1 MRWFVALTI
10 AALLQFGAFA
20 QADDSTDDSADA
32 GHGLSLFGELKY
44 SPGFAHFE
52 YADPKAPKGGTISFA
67 TVGSFDNLNPF
78 ILKGVSVTDAG
89 LPFDSLLTTSFD
101 EPDAAYG
108 LIAQSVELAED
119 RSWVRFM
126 LNPKAR
132 WHDGTAITADDVVF
146 TFETLMAKGHPSFR
160 ILYSD
165 VSGVEKSAPGAVTF
179 NLSNSENRKLPLLI
193 GGMQIISKAY
203 YTENEFDKTTLTPP
217 LGSGPYRIE
226 SVDAGRSITYLRV
239 ADYWAKD
246 LPVNVGRHNFDEMR
260 WDYYRDR
267 TIMVEA
273 LKAGEFDW
281 HEEFTS
287 KTWMN
292 AYKLPAIDAGAM
304 IKEVL
309 PDNTPSG
316 VQAFFLNTRRD
327 KLKDA
332 RVRRALSYAFDYEWT
347 NKNLFYGLYKRM
359 ASYFENSDLAARGLP
374 EGAEL
379 ALLEP
384 YRGQVPEEVFTSE
397 FKPPTTDGSGRNR
410 RNLRAAGDLLEAAGW
425 PLQDGTRVS
434 AVTGEALTFEILY
447 FSPTFERVF
456 GPYVRNLERLGISV
470 SLRLVDPSQY
480 IKRLEDYDFDITT
493 QRFVQQLSPGA
504 ELWNYFGSAAA
515 DQRGAFNLAGIK
527 DPVVDAL
534 IGKILA
540 APDRSSMKIAARA
553 LDRVLLWGNYMVP
566 QWYKGSH
573 GLVYWNKFSRPAILA
588 KYNLSLDTWWFDEK
602 KAEKLTAFR
611 KSLN

>member
-1 MRWFVALTI
+1 MRWFATLFT
-10 AALLQFGAFA
+10 AALISFGAAA
-20 QADDSTDDSADA
+20 QAEDSD
-32 GHGLSLFGELKY
+32 GVQHGLSLFGEFKY
-44 SPGFAHFE
+44 PHHFTHFE
-52 YADPKAPKGGTISFA
+52 YADPNAPKGGTISFA
-67 TVGSFDNLNPF
+67 AIGTFDNLNPF
-78 ILKGVSVTDAG
+78 ILKGVAATGAT
-89 LPFDSLLTTSFD
+89 LPFDSLLATSFD
-101 EPDAAYG
+101 EPDTAYG
-108 LIAQSVELAED
+108 LIAQSIELAKD
-119 RSWVRFM
+119 RSWARFV

-146 TFETLMAKGHPSFR
+146 TFETLMEKGHPSYR
-160 ILYSD
+160 ILYGD
-165 VSGVEKSAPGAVTF
+165 VAGVQK
-179 NLSNSENRKLPLLI
+179 LSEREVKFSITNSQNRKLPLLI
-193 GGMQIISKAY
+193 GALQIISKAY
-203 YTENEFDKTTLTPP
+203 YTENEFDKTSLTPP

-226 SVDAGRSITYLRV
+226 SLDAGRSITYRRV

-246 LPVNVGRHNFDEMR
+246 LPVKAGRHNFDTQR

-292 AYKLPAIDAGAM
+292 AYKGLPAIDAGAM
-304 IKEVL
+304 IKKVL

-316 VQAFFLNTRRD
+316 VQAFFLNTRRE
-327 KLKDA
+327 KLKDE

-347 NKNLFYGLYKRM
+347 NKNIFYGLYKRM

-379 ALLEP
+379 VLLEP
-384 YRGQVPEEVFTSE
+384 YRGRVPEGVFTSA
-397 FKPPTTDGSGRNR
+397 FKPPTTDGSGHNR
-410 RNLRAAGDLLEAAGW
+410 KNLRQAGKLLEAAGW
-425 PLQDGTRVS
+425 VLQDGTRVS
-434 AVTGEALTFEILY
+434 AANGEALTFEILY
-447 FSPTFERVF
+447 FSPSFERVF
-456 GPYVRNLERLGISV
+456 GPYARNLERLGIAV

-480 IKRLEDYDFDITT
+480 IKRLEDHDFDITT

-504 ELWNYFGSAAA
+504 ELWDYFGSASA
-515 DQRGAFNLAGIK
+515 DQRGTRNLAGIM
-527 DPVVDAL
+527 DPVVDEL

-540 APDRSSMKIAARA
+540 APDRGSMKVAARA
-553 LDRVLLWGNYMVP
+553 LDRVLLWGHYIVP

-573 GLVYWNKFSRPAILA
+573 GLVYWNKFSRPETLA
-588 KYNLSLDTWWFDEK
+588 EFSLSLDTWWFDAE

>member
-1 MRWFVALTI
+1 MRWF
-10 AALLQFGAFA
+10 AALLTAVLISFGAVA
-20 QADDSTDDSADA
+20 QAAESGGAQ
-32 GHGLSLFGELKY
+32 HGLSLFGELKY
-44 SPGFAHFE
+44 PPGFAHFE
-52 YADPKAPKGGTISFA
+52 YADPTAPKGGAISFGF
-67 TVGSFDNLNPF
+67 VGSFDNLNPF
-78 ILKGVSVTDAG
+78 ILKGVAVADAG
-89 LPFDSLLTTSFD
+89 LPFDSLLATSFD
-101 EPDAAYG
+101 APDTAYG
-108 LIAQSVELAED
+108 LIAQSVELAAD
-119 RSWVRFM
+119 RSWVRFV

-146 TFETLMAKGHPSFR
+146 TFETLMEKGHPSYR
-160 ILYSD
+160 ILYGD
-165 VSGVEKSAPGAVTF
+165 VAGVEKLSTHEVKFTI
-179 NLSNSENRKLPLLI
+179 SNSQNRKLPLLI
-193 GGMQIISKAY
+193 GALQIISKAY

-226 SVDAGRSITYLRV
+226 KVDAGRSITYRRV

-246 LPVNVGRHNFDEMR
+246 LPVNVGRFNFDEQR

-292 AYKLPAIDAGAM
+292 AYKGLAALDAGAM
-304 IKEVL
+304 VKEVL

-327 KLKDA
+327 KFKDA
-332 RVRRALSYAFDYEWT
+332 RVRQALSFAFDYEWT
-347 NKNLFYGLYKRM
+347 NKNLFYGLYTRM

-384 YRGQVPEEVFTSE
+384 YRGRVPEEVFSTE
-397 FKPPTTDGSGRNR
+397 FKPPSTDGSGRNR
-410 RNLRAAGDLLEAAGW
+410 RNLRAAGNLLKAAGW
-425 PLQDGTRVS
+425 ALQDGTRTNT
-434 AVTGEALTFEILY
+434 ATGEALTLEILY

-456 GPYVRNLERLGISV
+456 GPYARNLERLGIAV

-480 IKRLEDYDFDITT
+480 IKRLEDHDFDITT

-515 DQRGAFNLAGIK
+515 NQRGTYNLAGIE
-527 DPVVDAL
+527 DPTVDEL
-534 IGKILA
+534 IAKILA
-540 APDRSSMKIAARA
+540 APDRESMKVAARA
-553 LDRVLLWGNYMVP
+553 LDRVLLWGHYIIP

-573 GLVYWNKFSRPAILA
+573 GLVYWNKFSRPDILA
-588 KYNLSLDTWWFDEK
+588 KYSLSLDTWWFDAA

>member
-1 MRWFVALTI
+1 MRWF
-10 AALLQFGAFA
+10 AALLLAALLSFGSVGQATESGGA
-20 QADDSTDDSADA
+20 Q
-32 GHGLSLFGELKY
+32 HGLSLFGELKY
-44 SPGFAHFE
+44 PPDFTHFE
-52 YADPKAPKGGTISFA
+52 YVDPAAPKGGAISFA
-67 TVGSFDNLNPF
+67 AVGSFDNLNPF
-78 ILKGVSVTDAG
+78 ILKGVAVAAAG
-89 LPFDSLLTTSFD
+89 LPFDSLLATSFD
-101 EPDAAYG
+101 EPDTGYA
-108 LIAQSVELAED
+108 LIAESVELADD
-119 RSWVRFM
+119 RTWVRFV

-146 TFETLMAKGHPSFR
+146 TFETLMAKGHPSYR
-160 ILYSD
+160 ILYGD
-165 VSGVEKSAPGAVTF
+165 VAGVEKLSQHDVIF
-179 NLSNSENRKLPLLI
+179 RISNSENRKLPLLI
-193 GGMQIISKAY
+193 GALQIISKAY
-203 YTENEFDKTTLTPP
+203 YEAHEFDKTTLTPP

-226 SVDAGRSITYLRV
+226 KVDAGRSITYRRV

-246 LPVNVGRHNFDEMR
+246 LPVNVGRYNFDEQR

-292 AYKLPAIDAGAM
+292 AYDLPAIDAGAM

-327 KLKDA
+327 KFKDT
-332 RVRRALSYAFDYEWT
+332 RVRQALSYAFDYEWT

-379 ALLEP
+379 ELLEP
-384 YRGQVPEEVFTSE
+384 FRGRVPEQVFTEE
-397 FKPPTTDGSGRNR
+397 FKPPATDGSGRNR
-410 RNLRAAGDLLEAAGW
+410 RNLHAAGKLLKAAGW
-425 PLQDGTRVS
+425 TLEDGTRVNAAS
-434 AVTGEALTFEILY
+434 GQALTLEILY

-456 GPYVRNLERLGISV
+456 GPYSRNLERLGIAV

-480 IKRLEDYDFDITT
+480 IKRLEDHDFDITT
-493 QRFVQQLSPGA
+493 RRFVQQLSPGA
-504 ELWNYFGSAAA
+504 ELWNYFGSPAA
-515 DQRGAFNLAGIK
+515 DQRGALNSAGIK
-527 DPVVDAL
+527 DPVVDEL
-534 IGKILA
+534 IATILA
-540 APDRSSMKIAARA
+540 APDRASMKVAARA
-553 LDRVLLWGNYMVP
+553 LDRVLLWGHYIVP

-573 GLVYWNKFSRPAILA
+573 GLVYWNKFSRPATLA
-588 KYNLSLDTWWFDEK
+588 KYSLSLDTWWFDAA